1 MVPSAFS
8 RLPRSVIPI
17 RYEIE
22 IRPCLSSFNFAGKL
36 SLFLSIVEKS
46 SEIILNAKHISVN
59 KATFNGTDLEVIE
72 KPECEQVSFVLGQ
85 PSLSKHGELKLEYTG
100 IISDKMEGFYRSSYI
115 SDGEEHYMLST
126 HFEATGARQVFPCLD
141 EPDFKSVFSIK
152 LHIPKGKIAISNMP
166 LLSEV
171 EHEENMVTFSFQDT
185 PQMSTY
191 LVAFAVGDLEY
202 TEAIDKNGVLVRVYS
217 RKGLLSEKTQGSV
230 ALNVACHS
238 LPFYGEYFGI
248 KYPLSKVD
256 LLAVPNMCGGA
267 MENWGLITFRE
278 RLLLANPHTL
288 SPITKEVITTVIS
301 HEIAHMWFGNL
312 VTMKWWTDLWL
323 KEGFAAWIEYVCS
336 DHCYPEMDIWT
347 HFSYHRL
354 ASALRLDALS
364 SSHPIEVEVSNPDEI
379 NEIFDTIS
387 YCKGASLIR
396 MLHAF
401 LGDNAFRSGLSFYL
415 KKHAY
420 SNAVTEDLWF
430 ALSSSSGIDVGSL
443 MRPWTRNVGFPVVSI
458 MPISVNNTSIKVQL
472 SQEQY
477 KLQSKCTNDTK
488 LWPVPIS
495 LTCSSKDRKHS
506 FVFKH
511 VLKKE
516 SEVVDIPLDW
526 ITTSNLDDYVIR
538 ANADATGFYH
548 VRYDSRHMKN
558 LVDDMKLGGWST
570 SGRFV
575 FINDGFALAKAGYIN
590 VYDWLILLPKLMENE
605 NEYSV
610 WRCVL
615 RDGLNTYIRR
625 IIQSSDISS
634 SLYNS
639 FLLKLIYP
647 VINKLNL
654 IENCDSLP
662 HNTSMLRSLMLCVAG
677 AEAGDDNV
685 IQVAKQHFKT
695 HCTGEKELPNDLR
708 TAIYTIVVRHGSTDV
723 IQYLMNTY
731 SHTDSPEERHHI
743 LWALGAAHETIC
755 NGLNGSSSASSPLS
769 DVLHFCLDPNGPVK
783 DQDRIHGLI
792 ACSSWSIPAR
802 LATWKSIMD
811 EWSRIMELY
820 GGQFLLPTLLEDV
833 LSGFSTESHISEIK
847 AFFNVNPVCCTRTL
861 DQIYETLSINQTVLE
876 RDSQLIVKALN
887 TLCNTS
893 N

>member
-1 MVPSAFS
+1 MVSSVFN
-8 RLPRSVIPI
+8 RLPRSVVPI

-22 IRPCLSSFNFAGKL
+22 IIPCFTTFKFKGRMSLSV
-36 SLFLSIVEKS
+36 SIAEGC
-46 SEIILNAKHISVN
+46 SEILLNAKYISVN
-59 KATFNGTDLEVIE
+59 RAMFNGIYVEVIE
-72 KPECEQVSFVLGQ
+72 KPEYEQVSFVLGQ
-85 PSLSKHGELKLEYTG
+85 SSPSVLGELKVEYTG
-100 IISDKMEGFYRSSYI
+100 TINEKMEGFYRSSYI
-115 SDGEEHYMLST
+115 SDGKEHYLLST
-126 HFEATGARQVFPCLD
+126 DFEATGARQAFPCLD
-141 EPDFKSVFSIK
+141 EPDFKAVFSIT
-152 LHIPKGKIAISNMP
+152 LIIPRGRTAISNMP
-166 LLSEV
+166 LLSEAECGANV
-171 EHEENMVTFSFQDT
+171 VAFHFQDT
-185 PQMSTY
+185 PKMSTY

-202 TEAIDKNGVLVRVYS
+202 TEATDKNGVLVRVYS
-217 RKGLLSEKTQGSV
+217 RKGLLSEKNQGSV

-288 SPITKEVITTVIS
+288 SPTSKEVITTIIS

-323 KEGFAAWIEYVCS
+323 KEGFAAWIEYFCS
-336 DHCYPEMDIWT
+336 DRCYPEMDIWT

-387 YCKGASLIR
+387 YCKGASLIN

-401 LGDNAFRSGLSFYL
+401 LGDDAFRSGLSFYL

-430 ALSSSSGIDVGSL
+430 ALSSSSGTDVGSI
-443 MRPWTRNVGFPVVSI
+443 MRPWTLNVGFPVVSI
-458 MPISVNNTSIKVQL
+458 SPINVNNNSLKVQL

-477 KLQSKCTNDTK
+477 KLHPDSTQDTK

-506 FVFKH
+506 LILKH
-511 VLKKE
+511 ILKTA
-516 SEVVDIPLDW
+516 SEVVEIPLDW
-526 ITTSNLDDYVIR
+526 AASNNLDDYVIR

-548 VRYDSRHMKN
+548 VRYDSKQMNN

-590 VYDWLILLPKLMENE
+590 VYDWLILLPKLVENE
-605 NEYSV
+605 NEFSV
-610 WRCVL
+610 WRGVL
-615 RDGLNTYIRR
+615 RDGLNTYIKR

-634 SLYNS
+634 SLYNR
-639 FLLKLIYP
+639 FLLKLVYP
-647 VINKLNL
+647 AVNRLNL
-654 IENCDSLP
+654 ISNCDSLT
-662 HNTSMLRSLMLCVAG
+662 HNMSMLRSLLLSVIG
-677 AEAGDDNV
+677 AEAEDNNV
-685 IQVAKQHFKT
+685 IEEAKQRFAAHRSG
-695 HCTGEKELPNDLR
+695 HKELPNDLR
-708 TAIYTIVVRHGSTDV
+708 AAIYTIVVRHGSADI
-723 IQYLMNTY
+723 IQYLMNAY
-731 SHTDSPEERHHI
+731 SHTDSSEERHHI
-743 LWALGAAHETIC
+743 LLALGAAPCTSC
-755 NGLNGSSSASSPLS
+755 GDFNNSSSSSPLEN
-769 DVLHFCLDPNGPVK
+769 VLQFFLDPKGPVK

-792 ACSSWSIPAR
+792 ACSSWSTSAR
-802 LATWKSIMD
+802 LATWKSITSK
-811 EWSRIMELY
+811 WSRIIELY
-820 GGQFLLPTLLEDV
+820 SGQFLLPSLLENV
-833 LSGFSTESHISEIK
+833 LSGFSVKSHISEIK
-847 AFFNVNPVCCTRTL
+847 EFLNANPVFCTRTIN
-861 DQIYETLSINQTVLE
+861 QIYETWSINQIVLE
-876 RDSQLIVKALN
+876 RDSQLISKALN
-887 TLCNTS
+887 TICSTS